1 MSTRSSATIH
11 EEVAAVATDARAEA
25 AHRERQRSSP
35 ADQVRRLADAGL
47 GALRVPVEFGG
58 AGGTVTDLA
67 ALLVEV
73 AAADSNLTQIV
84 RGHLGFVE
92 SLRAQPSGAGRDE
105 LLEAAGR
112 GELFGPAASVRAPAE
127 PAAGATS
134 LVDGDTRLTTADDTQ
149 RLSGTKYYTTGSLYA
164 EWINV
169 LVPVENGYAEAVV
182 RTDDPGVTITDDWNG
197 FGQRHTASGTAV
209 FDDVPVRPQHIFPR
223 TEPDLDAYLNAFYQF
238 VHSATQAGITRRAGE
253 DIAEIVRGRTRT
265 YPLSAAP
272 TPRTD
277 PQVLGVVGEVVA
289 RGYAARADVT
299 ALAATFDRFHG
310 TPPGQ
315 RPGLLAEVVVESAAV
330 QVLNSRLVSEATWLL
345 FDAASASAVDAD
357 LALDR
362 HWRNARTISS
372 HNPSIY
378 KARVVGD
385 HAVNNRLP
393 ASPFTKDAP
402 ADDAAAEGNRAIDA
416 RTTRGPA

>member
-1 MSTRSSATIH
+1 MSTRSTATIRD
-11 EEVAAVATDARAEA
+11 EVAAVAATARAEA
-25 AHRERQRSSP
+25 AHRERHRSSP
-35 ADQVRRLADAGL
+35 AGQVRGLADAGL
-47 GALRVPVEFGG
+47 GALRVPAEFGG
-58 AGGTVTDLA
+58 ADGTIGDLA
-67 ALLVEV
+67 ELLVEV

-92 SLRAQPSGAGRDE
+92 SLRAQSPGAGRDE
-105 LLEAAGR
+105 LLEAAGS
-112 GELFGPAASVRAPAE
+112 GELFGPAASVRGPAV
-127 PAAGATS
+127 PVAGATS
-134 LVDGDTRLTTADDTQ
+134 LVDGDTRLMDTGGTP

-182 RTDDPGVTITDDWNG
+182 RRDDPGVTVTDDWNG

-209 FDDVPVRPQHIFPR
+209 FDDVPVRPEHIFPR
-223 TEPDLDAYLNAFYQF
+223 ADPDLDAYLNAFYQF

-253 DIAEIVRGRTRT
+253 DLAGIVRGRTRS
-265 YPLSAAP
+265 YPLAAAP
-272 TPRTD
+272 EPRSD
-277 PQVLGVVGEVVA
+277 PQVLGVVGEVVT
-289 RGYAARADVT
+289 RGYAARAGVS
-299 ALAATFDRFHG
+299 ALAATFDRFHAA
-310 TPPGQ
+310 PLVQ
-315 RPGLLAEVVVESAAV
+315 RPALLAEVVVESAAV
-330 QVLNSRLVSEATWLL
+330 QVLNSRMVSEATWLL

-378 KARVVGD
+378 KARIVGD

-393 ASPFTKDAP
+393 GSPFAP
-402 ADDAAAEGNRAIDA
+402 AETSA
-416 RTTRGPA
+416 R